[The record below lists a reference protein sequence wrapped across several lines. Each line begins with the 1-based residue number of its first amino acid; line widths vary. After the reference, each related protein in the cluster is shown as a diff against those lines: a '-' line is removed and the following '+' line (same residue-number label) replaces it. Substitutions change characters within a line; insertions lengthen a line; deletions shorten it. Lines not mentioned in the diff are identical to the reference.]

1 MPVRLESPMLSVD
14 AERMRNVDTRNVENL
29 FGMWSDHTQRFN
41 ARLVFS
47 KCAESME
54 NGRRLENLSWRI
66 WNRETLCCEIKPQFT
81 NTHPVNI
88 TRSRPRRKD
97 VPELSTSVDSLS
109 SEDSDPT
116 EESPSSPSQPTS
128 PLDIRTASQ
137 RSPPTTMAA
146 SRADKHITSLG
157 LEKMVCSIKDKQDI
171 GPLSPSIAEV
181 IPVISPSS
189 DITPRPTS
197 TTLTAPFPSS
207 SSDSSSSTADTSSP
221 ESDKSTA
228 QTVNSDTSEELATS
242 HSVVRGFSP
251 NQISSSYRSHTHL
264 APTPIPTKPM
274 MPSKTEPSKKGGM
287 FTLGGGSSGEEDS
300 SFEERMSSQPKQSS
314 LTAELKRP
322 HGTKK
327 TLSFRDEV
335 ESRQLNNKS
344 HEDEGVFESSDE
356 EDMQDSAIDS
366 EEEDEDDDE
375 DWEDDASE
383 SQDNSSNTP
392 MFQRVD
398 SKPNLVSRRSLLT
411 TMMTEGDRAAAFE
424 NLASRSTPAIRRS
437 RTSKGSPSVGLPA
450 EDDSSDNAG
459 EPSVPM
465 LGPHMTRSKPII
477 MTTSNNVHQMAL
489 SPRTTRR
496 NMLSTEMT
504 ESLRK
509 HVLWERQQ
517 KKATAN
523 AVLKRR
529 HTAHNLV
536 NLQNHPGQDPARQ
549 NNSWNFGPAIGEYH
563 QVGW

>member
-1 MPVRLESPMLSVD
+1 MGVALQIQGPLLTFAP
-14 AERMRNVDTRNVENL
+14 
-29 FGMWSDHTQRFN
+29 
-41 ARLVFS
+41 VFS

-54 NGRRLENLSWRI
+54 NGKRLENLSWRI
-66 WNRETLCCEIKPQFT
+66 WNRETLCCETQPQFAT
-81 NTHPVNI
+81 TPAI
-88 TRSRPRRKD
+88 DIKTSRPGRKD
-97 VPELSTSVDSLS
+97 VPELSASVDSVS
-109 SEDSDPT
+109 SEESDAT
-116 EESPSSPSQPTS
+116 EESPSSPSSPTA
-128 PLDIRTASQ
+128 PLEIHTHAKRNS
-137 RSPPTTMAA
+137 PTTIAA
-146 SRADKHITSLG
+146 SRGKEKHITSLG
-157 LEKMVCSIKDKQDI
+157 LEKMVCSIKDKQEI
-171 GPLSPSIAEV
+171 GPLSPSISDA
-181 IPVISPSS
+181 IPAVLLST

-197 TTLTAPFPSS
+197 PTIDAPFR
-207 SSDSSSSTADTSSP
+207 SSDSSSSTAPISSP
-221 ESDKSTA
+221 ETDNSTI
-228 QTVNSDTSEELATS
+228 QTIGSDTSAELTMP

-251 NQISSSYRSHTHL
+251 NHVSSSYRSHTHL
-264 APTPIPTKPM
+264 APAPIPTKSM
-274 MPSKTEPSKKGGM
+274 VPSKAEESKKGGM
-287 FTLGGGSSGEEDS
+287 FLLGGSSGEDDS
-300 SFEERMSSQPKQSS
+300 SFEERMTSQSKQSS
-314 LTAELKRP
+314 LTAGLKRP
-322 HGTKK
+322 HSAKK
-327 TLSFRDEV
+327 TLSFRDEL

-356 EDMQDSAIDS
+356 EDIPDSAIDS
-366 EEEDEDDDE
+366 EEEEDEDDDE

-383 SQDNSSNTP
+383 SNDNTATTP

-411 TMMTEGDRAAAFE
+411 TLMNEGDRAAAFQ
-424 NLASRSTPAIRRS
+424 NMASRSTPALRRS
-437 RTSKGSPSVGLPA
+437 RTSKGSPPIGLPTG
-450 EDDSSDNAG
+450 DDANDAAV

-477 MTTSNNVHQMAL
+477 MTTSNTHHQMAL

-536 NLQNHPGQDPARQ
+536 KLREDEKVSAEGDSKI
-549 NNSWNFGPAIGEYH
+549 NSWRFGPAVGEYH